1 MEEVIV
7 VIMIVLIVVAVG
19 LAFRS
24 KPDRKH
30 ATTNEYRIS
39 RRLWRQLVLLTK
51 DEQVAH
57 RLVRSLLLKYPD
69 RDADWCCEKA
79 IYDIERDRHRH

>member
-1 MEEVIV
+1 MGTVIV
-7 VIMIVLIVVAVG
+7 LIIIVLIVVAVG

-24 KPDRKH
+24 RLDRKQ
-30 ATTNEYRIS
+30 AMTNEYRIS

-51 DEQVAH
+51 DEQTAH
-57 RLVRSLLLKYPD
+57 RLVRSLLLRYPD